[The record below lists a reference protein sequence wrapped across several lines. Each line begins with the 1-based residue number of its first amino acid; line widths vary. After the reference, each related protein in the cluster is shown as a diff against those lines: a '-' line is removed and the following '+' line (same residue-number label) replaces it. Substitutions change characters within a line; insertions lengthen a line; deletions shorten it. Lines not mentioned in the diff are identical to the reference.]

1 MNSVSRS
8 SQTWTG
14 LEESPYPLAFVAADG
29 DTSTTSEHKRENCS
43 FRCEVIGLGRF
54 QKEGLVED
62 VTTGRIWRLSADE
75 GKYLRGTG
83 LAPAPLMHWAAG
95 LHGDVT
101 SRIAYI
107 ANAEAL
113 ALAELQVTVSQRFA
127 SKGSFARGEALG
139 LVFELAWEVNVATD
153 EPEARISSVVNQALR
168 SSPANAAMVTG
179 KMSRFALYLNGQSS
193 PITGLPQSDT
203 PADMDPLL
211 RHRSHPRP
219 VRAEIAADA
228 VLTTWPGANSS
239 SVVLSDDQKE
249 TIGWRVQAIGD
260 YNFESGLVT
269 TTVGFP
275 EVAATEQWALLTDS
289 TNRRAPSPLS
299 YFSIGTAFCYHTQL
313 CRYADV
319 RSMPISAPRLV
330 QTSHFSSNGGEAD
343 ARPFDTHLF
352 LNGEV
357 DDHQAN
363 SLLVAAANTCYA
375 HRALS
380 VNIDTS
386 HVTHIAEATTRTSE
400 ESSVLP
406 WSAHPC

>member
-1 MNSVSRS
+1 MDLANNP
-8 SQTWTG
+8 SQTWAG
-14 LEESPYPLAFVAADG
+14 LERSPYPLAFVAEDG
-29 DTSTTSEHKRENCS
+29 DAEAVPEYGRKSSS

-62 VTTGRIWRLSADE
+62 ITTGRIWRLPADE

-101 SRIAYI
+101 SRIARI
-107 ANAEAL
+107 ADAESL
-113 ALAELQVTVSQRFA
+113 TLDGLQVTVAQRFA

-139 LVFELAWEVNVATD
+139 LVFELAWEINVVTN
-153 EPEARISSVVNQALR
+153 ESEARVSSVVDQAMR

-179 KMSRFALYLNGQSS
+179 KEGRFALYIDGRYT
-193 PITGLPQSDT
+193 PVTGLPQCDT
-203 PADMDPLL
+203 STEIEPLL
-211 RHRSHPRP
+211 RHRSRPRP
-219 VRAEIAADA
+219 AGAEIAEET
-228 VLTTWPGANSS
+228 VLVTWPGTNSS
-239 SVVLSDDQKE
+239 TVVLSDDQKG
-249 TIGWRVQAIGD
+249 TIGWRVQATGGYD
-260 YNFESGLVT
+260 FESGLVK

-275 EVAATEQWALLTDS
+275 EVAATEQWSLLTDI

-319 RSMPISAPRLV
+319 RRMSISSPRLA
-330 QTSHFSSNGGEAD
+330 QKSYFSTNGREAS

-352 LNGEV
+352 LNGGI
-357 DDHQAN
+357 DDQQAN
-363 SLLVAAANTCYA
+363 SFLVSAANTCYA

-380 VNIDTS
+380 VNIDSS
-386 HVTHIAEATTRTSE
+386 HVTHIAVATTQTGE
-400 ESSVLP
+400 
-406 WSAHPC
+406 